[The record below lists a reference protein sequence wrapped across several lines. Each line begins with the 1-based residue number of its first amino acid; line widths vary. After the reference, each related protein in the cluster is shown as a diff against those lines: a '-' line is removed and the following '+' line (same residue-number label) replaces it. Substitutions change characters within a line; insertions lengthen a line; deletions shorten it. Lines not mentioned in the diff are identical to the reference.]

1 MVANLPYNV
10 AVPVLLHLLEVYP
23 SIRRVLVM
31 VQLEVAERLAA
42 ALRFEFD
49 LPYPGGRRLG
59 MAEEALAA
67 FSTRLG
73 VSL

>member
-1 MVANLPYNV
+1 MEICPKSTSIAAICRKPR
-10 AVPVLLHLLEVYP
+10 PVNP
-23 SIRRVLVM
+23 
-31 VQLEVAERLAA
+31 ERLAA